1 MTNFISRL
9 PYRKKIRFAITA
21 TSALILFICASLF
34 TGYQLISIRHI
45 IADKANNIAKVL
57 AANITV
63 AVTRDDVLFATR
75 ELASLKTVTDIREAY
90 VFLPNGNTFAS
101 YNRIGDHNYL
111 DPPHPSSNGTT
122 ISLTSLQHIQP
133 LTTSDK
139 EVGRILLVFVP
150 DLLNDQLQIAAIS
163 LFIGTI
169 IALAISYIVSV
180 KIEPFI
186 SSPIFELSAIA
197 NTIAHKKD
205 YSLRA
210 NLRSQDEIGQLANS
224 INSMLSQIEKSDNM
238 LKRHKQDLEL
248 LISERTKKLSRANTA
263 LIESEKKLR
272 LIADNLPVLIC
283 YSDTNLCLTFHNSA
297 YLSWFQRPF
306 PTHGIVTLGDAY
318 GEDNIVPVLQALP
331 ALLHGEPQQI
341 STKFTLNEGDMRF
354 VEVTAIPHCEEF
366 QVVKG
371 FILLV
376 RDETTQREAERKLRQ
391 SKESA
396 EENAKLKSDFVA
408 NISHELRT
416 PINGVIG
423 AAELAMLTNLD
434 DEQKDYIEII
444 RSSSEG
450 LLRLVNDVLN
460 FSAIESA
467 TITLN
472 TREFALLPFLK
483 KTLSLI
489 EISARDK
496 EVKISLSVDEM
507 LPDVVYC
514 DSDRLRQILFNLLGN
529 AIKFTP
535 PHGEV
540 TLCAAPD
547 GNKVLFSV
555 TDTGIGIEE
564 SVQHKI
570 FSPFFQADSSS
581 TRSFGGTG
589 LGLAIAAN
597 LVTRMGGYLDVD
609 SQPGKGS
616 TFYFAIDL
624 PETPQSSCIL
634 ERQIT
639 QAETF
644 IAPSPTPIKA
654 LLVED
659 NLVNQKVAIKILQKL
674 NIEVELAVNGLEAL
688 EKAEIN
694 TFDIIFM
701 DCQMP
706 VMDGFEATKNIHR
719 LYESQNRYTPI
730 IALTAHALA
739 GDEEKCLLHG
749 MDGYLS
755 KPIDI
760 NALKKVLKKFTQNKC
775 S

>member
-1 MTNFISRL
+1 MTSFISRL

-21 TSALILFICASLF
+21 TSAVILFICASLF
-34 TGYQLISIRHI
+34 TGYQLISIRHT

-75 ELASLKTVTDIREAY
+75 ELASLKTVTDIRGAY
-90 VFLPNGNTFAS
+90 VFLPDGSAFAS
-101 YNRIGDHNYL
+101 YNRIGDRSSL
-111 DPPHPSSNGTT
+111 APPHPEQDGTT
-122 ISLTSLQHIQP
+122 ISLTSLEHIQP
-133 LTTSDK
+133 LTTSGK
-139 EVGRILLVFVP
+139 EVGQLLLVFVP
-150 DLLNDQLQIAAIS
+150 DLLNDQLQIAALS
-163 LFIGTI
+163 LLTGMV

-180 KIEPFI
+180 KIEPLI
-186 SSPIFELSAIA
+186 SSPIFELSAVA

-205 YSLRA
+205 FSLRA
-210 NLRSQDEIGQLANS
+210 TLKSNDEIGQLASS

-248 LISERTKKLSRANTA
+248 LISERTKKLSRANSA

-272 LIADNLPVLIC
+272 LIADNLPVLVC
-283 YSDTNLCLTFHNSA
+283 YFDTNLCLTFHNSA
-297 YLSWFQRPF
+297 YMGWFQRPF

-318 GEDNIVPVLQALP
+318 GEDNIEPILQALP
-331 ALLHGEPQQI
+331 TLLHGEPQQI
-341 STKFTLNEGDMRF
+341 STKFTLNQGDVRL
-354 VEVTAIPHCEEF
+354 VEITAIPHCEDF
-366 QVVKG
+366 QEVKG

-396 EENAKLKSDFVA
+396 EENARLKSDFVA
-408 NISHELRT
+408 NVSHELRT

-423 AAELAMLTNLD
+423 AAELAMLTKLD
-434 DEQKDYIEII
+434 DEQKEFIEII
-444 RSSSEG
+444 RKSSED
-450 LLRLVNDVLN
+450 LLLLVNDVLT
-460 FSAIESA
+460 FSAIESVG
-467 TITLN
+467 ITLN
-472 TREFALLPFLK
+472 NRQFSLLPFLR
-483 KTLSLI
+483 KTLSLT
-489 EISARDK
+489 EVGAK
-496 EVKISLSVDEM
+496 EKQIYISLSVDER
-507 LPDVVYC
+507 LPDVVC
-514 DSDRLRQILFNLLGN
+514 GDRDRLRQILLNLLGN

-535 PHGEV
+535 QHGEV
-540 TLCAAPD
+540 SLCVAAEE
-547 GNKVLFSV
+547 NKVLFSV

-564 SVQHKI
+564 SEQEKI

-597 LVTRMGGYLDVD
+597 LVGCMGGYLDVH

-616 TFYFAIDL
+616 SFYFAIDL
-624 PETPQSSCIL
+624 PEVFQQSETAPPVEPEVLL
-634 ERQIT
+634 E
-639 QAETF
+639 
-644 IAPSPTPIKA
+644 PTLNPIRA

-659 NLVNQKVAIKILQKL
+659 NLVNQKVATRILQKL
-674 NIEVELAVNGLEAL
+674 NIKVELAVNGLEAL
-688 EKAEIN
+688 KLAERN
-694 TFDIIFM
+694 HFDIIFM

-706 VMDGFEATKNIHR
+706 VMDGFEATNNIHR
-719 LYESQNRYTPI
+719 LYESQGRYTPI

-739 GDEEKCLLHG
+739 GDKEKCLIHG

-760 NALKKVLKKFTQNKC
+760 NALKEILIKFTQSK